1 MAALTCQSAVS
12 STALSR
18 CLSHPFGRPVAL
30 TAFLCVIFFFLHLG
44 DRDLASSH
52 EARAAQ
58 NAQRILDTGEWALP
72 RLYDGHVEM
81 QKPPLFYWIVAL
93 LGALNG
99 GTVDAWCV
107 RLPAALAACGCVFLL
122 LLWGQ
127 LRGRPLAGLLAA
139 ATLATSLHFTSL
151 ARTGRIDMPLTLTVS
166 LTLIGF
172 AQGWALRGRHGGRAG
187 WGWLLLAYLAL

>member
-127 LRGRPLAGLLAA
+127 LRAVAPAPAAAGRPAVGRVPAGRSAGPA
-139 ATLATSLHFTSL
+139 SRSSVPA
-151 ARTGRIDMPLTLTVS
+151 GRSD
-166 LTLIGF
+166 
-172 AQGWALRGRHGGRAG
+172 ALSASQS
-187 WGWLLLAYLAL
+187 AV